1 MTIDPAVR
9 QSTKALGADAASAQ
23 VDRSGPDYEPQGML
37 AEIGSLFAQMVRGKA
52 GRRIRWLVFLLFVI
66 LICNMAGQVR
76 LNIWN
81 GSFFDALE
89 SKNTYAFVSQFWIFL
104 QIVLVLLALVVAQT
118 WLQELLKIHIRERIS
133 AILLDKWLEPG
144 RAYRLG
150 FVGGTGAVP
159 DQRIQEDCRLFSEF
173 TTELGIGMLQ
183 SALLLITFVGVL
195 WSLSSYVSLSIGGEE
210 WRIPGYMVWVAIA
223 YAGLGSGLT
232 LWVGRPLIRLNTERY
247 AREADLRFALVR
259 VSENTEGVALY
270 QGEADER
277 RNLDA
282 ALGNVLRAMRKLS
295 GALARLTWITSG
307 YGWIAIVVPIIAA
320 APGYFSGRLS
330 FGELMMVVGAF
341 AQVQSA
347 LRYFVDNFP
356 RLADWRS
363 SVVRVNMF
371 RHAMRELDLAA
382 EREHRIQVEP
392 HPAGELA
399 FDGLVISLI
408 NGSTVIEEA
417 TAEIHRGDRVLIR
430 GESGS
435 GKSTL
440 FRAIAG
446 LWPWGDGTIRVPP
459 AEEQMFLPQRP
470 YLPLGTLRAAVCYP
484 AGPNAFTSEEVD
496 RALELCGLTKFIP
509 SVDIYDRWDRIL
521 SLGQQQRVAFAR
533 LLLHKPKW
541 VFMDEATSA
550 LDDAGQV
557 QMLSLFDKEL
567 QGSTILSIAHRPG
580 VEAFHNRTL
589 HLVRTEKGA
598 VLFGR
603 RPSPRSGRP
612 PQWQGTRL
620 PLRDWMLGSTR

>member
-1 MTIDPAVR
+1 MTIDPVVPHT
-9 QSTKALGADAASAQ
+9 TKALGSDSASAQ
-23 VDRSGPDYEPQGML
+23 TDRRGRDYEPQGMI
-37 AEIGSLFAQMVRGKA
+37 AEMGALFSQLVRGKA
-52 GRRIRWLVFLLFVI
+52 GRRIRWLVFLLFII

-89 SKNTYAFVSQFWIFL
+89 SKDTYAFVSQFWIFL

-118 WLQELLKIHIRERIS
+118 WLQELLKIRIRERIS
-133 AILLDKWLEPG
+133 GILLDKWLEPG

-195 WSLSSYVSLSIGGEE
+195 WSLSSSVSLSIGGEE

-270 QGEADER
+270 QGESDER

-282 ALGNVLRAMRKLS
+282 GLANVLRAMRKLS
-295 GALARLTWITSG
+295 GGLARLTWITSG
-307 YGWIAIVVPIIAA
+307 YGWIAIVVPIIAG
-320 APGYFSGRLS
+320 APGYFNGRLS

-382 EREHRIQVEP
+382 EAEHCIALEP

-399 FDGLVISLI
+399 FEGLVI
-408 NGSTVIEEA
+408 
-417 TAEIHRGDRVLIR
+417 
-430 GESGS
+430 
-435 GKSTL
+435 
-440 FRAIAG
+440 
-446 LWPWGDGTIRVPP
+446 
-459 AEEQMFLPQRP
+459 
-470 YLPLGTLRAAVCYP
+470 
-484 AGPNAFTSEEVD
+484 
-496 RALELCGLTKFIP
+496 
-509 SVDIYDRWDRIL
+509 
-521 SLGQQQRVAFAR
+521 
-533 LLLHKPKW
+533 
-541 VFMDEATSA
+541 
-550 LDDAGQV
+550 
-557 QMLSLFDKEL
+557 
-567 QGSTILSIAHRPG
+567 
-580 VEAFHNRTL
+580 
-589 HLVRTEKGA
+589 
-598 VLFGR
+598 
-603 RPSPRSGRP
+603 
-612 PQWQGTRL
+612 
-620 PLRDWMLGSTR
+620 